1 MSRHTK
7 KRKINK
13 LLLAISILVFVL
25 TVGITLGFM
34 FRETEPVDNKFERA
48 VVSCEVVE
56 NFDETTGIKSSI
68 TVKNTGN
75 ISAYLRVRLV
85 SYWVDADGNIAGK
98 PSEMPLFTLAEG
110 WQQTSTDT
118 YEYNNPI
125 SPNEFTPNLLANGTT
140 MELAE
145 DTDGYTQVVQVF
157 AEAIQS
163 DPANAKD
170 SWN

>member
-1 MSRHTK
+1 MSNHSK

-13 LLLAISILVFVL
+13 MLFAVSILACVL
-25 TVGITLGFM
+25 TVGIALGFM

-85 SYWVDADGNIAGK
+85 SYWVDADGNIVGK
-98 PSEMPLFTLAEG
+98 PSKMPLFTLADG
-110 WQQTSTDT
+110 WQQTAADT
-118 YEYNNPI
+118 YEYNAPI

-140 MELAE
+140 MELTK
-145 DTDGYTQVVQVF
+145 DTDGYIQVVQVF

-170 SWN
+170 NWE